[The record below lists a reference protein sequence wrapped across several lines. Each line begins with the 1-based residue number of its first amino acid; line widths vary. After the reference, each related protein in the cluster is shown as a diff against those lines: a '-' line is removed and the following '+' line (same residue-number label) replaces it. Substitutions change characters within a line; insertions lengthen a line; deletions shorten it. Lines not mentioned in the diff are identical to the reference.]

1 MLIDLHIHTRRGSH
15 CSVLHTKDLVRQALE
30 MHLDAICITDHNTAK
45 AVERVKKVGNENGLI
60 VLGGMEVRSREGDI
74 LVFGLQEPPACM
86 IAANDLLELIK
97 RDGGASIVSHPF
109 RSSAPS
115 LGRKIFEIQ
124 GFDAIEVL
132 NGNSSAGENRMAQ
145 EAAEKLHLPGTG
157 GSDSHSKNSVGKY
170 ATEFVDDSIKTEQ
183 ELIAALKSGR
193 YKPRRLLEEMKSSK
207 DDKAVQER

>member
-1 MLIDLHIHTRRGSH
+1 MLIDLHIHTRLGST
-15 CSVLHTKDLVRQALE
+15 CSGLHTKDLVRRAKE

-45 AVERVKKVGNENGLI
+45 AVERVKNVGKENGLV

-74 LVFGLQEPPACM
+74 LVFGLHEPPACM
-86 IAANDLLELIK
+86 IAAKDLLELVK

-109 RSSAPS
+109 RCSAPS

-132 NGNSSAGENRMAQ
+132 NGNSSAEENRAAQ
-145 EAAEKLHLPGTG
+145 DAAQKLQLPGTG
-157 GSDSHSKNSVGKY
+157 GSDSHSKERVGKY
-170 ATEFVDDSIKTEQ
+170 ATEFEDDSIKSEK

-193 YKPRRLLEEMKSSK
+193 YKPRRLLEE
-207 DDKAVQER
+207 R